1 MADPFTTDT
10 PARRV
15 GQDILTDAISEPF
28 PPMEDREP
36 HRSEMRIPIT
46 AEQPAINYMI
56 EGRRRNPLSYQPRSV
71 VPYYSSGHAFER
83 ERDDTLIAGTG
94 EPHLYEGIVNN
105 VDDPRHGQVDKLFKR
120 ESQVNKL
127 YARDLAYRIAYPD
140 TSVKDDAF
148 DALFSDA
155 DRILMDKLLPFIP
168 EKTTILASNYVPGT
182 TQGVTRYR
190 NLPYGLKSQTEID
203 KSGRY
208 PNIKGSGYSARD
220 EYINEPIPPAGST
233 VTLYPK
239 GGRHKETLVHE
250 LFHAATVEKLDVG
263 SWYAAPA
270 KEGAPGVYEAGHRL
284 RNLTRTLN
292 RIRDDRYYRDANGS
306 MVQFDTDETLLT
318 PEERQVFYKS
328 GAATGNTSETLAWAM
343 TNPYMQSALKKIKL
357 RGDVPHYKGN
367 TIWDVFM
374 DTLRSAWGDV
384 PDQQVQDQVEKVD
397 PFVAAL
403 TEEMGARPGDF
414 LYRMTEELQQFL
426 DVPYN
431 RETMET
437 IIAREAWR
445 AQAQEEDPDG

>member
-36 HRSEMRIPIT
+36 HRSELRRPIKKD
-46 AEQPAINYMI
+46 QRAINYMV
-56 EGRRRNPLSYQPRSV
+56 EGEKKNPLSYQPRSIM
-71 VPYYSSGHAFER
+71 PQYRYTRPTEFER
-83 ERDDTLIAGTG
+83 EDTLITGTG
-94 EPHLYEGIVNN
+94 EPHLHEGITNN
-105 VDDPRHGQVDKLFKR
+105 VDDPRHGQRD
-120 ESQVNKL
+120 KL

-140 TSVKDDAF
+140 TNVKDDAF

-168 EKTTILASNYVPGT
+168 EKTTVHTAGHRGSTHGT
-182 TQGVTRYR
+182 TSGYL
-190 NLPYGLKSQTEID
+190 LPYGLVTKVPPPRRRLT
-203 KSGRY
+203 
-208 PNIKGSGYSARD
+208 PIKETIEGTRHPAFSR
-220 EYINEPIPPAGST
+220 YINEPIPPAGST
-233 VTLYPK
+233 VALSQE
-239 GGRHKETLVHE
+239 GGRNRETLIHE
-250 LFHAATVEKLDVG
+250 LFHAATNEKLSVS

-292 RIRDDRYYRDANGS
+292 RIRDDKSYRDANGN
-306 MVQFDTDETLLT
+306 MVQFDTGSTLLT
-318 PEERQVFYKS
+318 PEERQVFYAS
-328 GAATGNTSETLAWAM
+328 GAATGDESETLAWAM

-357 RGDVPHYKGN
+357 RDDVPYYKGN

-403 TEEMGARPGDF
+403 TKEMGARPGDF